1 MNASHA
7 VVLAGGLGNRLRS
20 VTGDRIPK
28 VMTEVGS
35 RPFLDYK
42 MLGLARLGISDV
54 HLLIGHRADQ
64 IRDHVGDG
72 SRYGLCV
79 TCIED
84 GPELLGT
91 GGAVRRVLDALPD
104 AFWLTYGDT
113 HVVAPLA
120 EVEHLLTVGTDG
132 VMTVIE
138 NADRWEPS
146 NVSLDG
152 DRVATYAKSD
162 PTGSHRWL
170 DYGLLLFRRAAFE
183 PFGEGDVV
191 DLRDVVDRLVA
202 AGRLAAWPVTERFWD
217 IGTPEVLAAT
227 EQHFADTR
235 LWERLQA

>member
-1 MNASHA
+1 MNTSHA

-20 VTGDRIPK
+20 MTGDRVPK
-28 VMTEVGS
+28 VMIEVGG

-42 MLGLARLGISDV
+42 LLGLARLGISDV
-54 HLLIGHRADQ
+54 HLLIGHHADQ
-64 IRDHVGDG
+64 VRDHVGNG

-79 TCIED
+79 ACVED
-84 GPELLGT
+84 GPMLLGT
-91 GGAVRRVLDALPD
+91 GGAVRRILDALPD

-120 EVEHLLTVGTDG
+120 EVENLLSDGTDG

-138 NADRWEPS
+138 NADRWEQS
-146 NVSLDG
+146 NVSLEG
-152 DRVATYAKSD
+152 DRVATYAKGD
-162 PTGSHRWL
+162 PPGTHRWL
-170 DYGLLLFRRAAFE
+170 DYGLLLLRRTAFE
-183 PFGEGDVV
+183 PFGEGEVV
-191 DLRDVVDRLVA
+191 DLRYVIDRLVA
-202 AGRLAAWPVTERFWD
+202 ADRLAAWPVTERFWD